1 MKEIIIKF
9 ILIMVIIVSNLFL
22 AYLGNIYHLIYLAG
36 VCMMLAMWKMIRD
49 ILK

>member
-1 MKEIIIKF
+1 MKEIIVKF

-36 VCMMLAMWKMIRD
+36 VCLMLEMWKLIKEM
-49 ILK
+49 LK